1 MENELYHH
9 GVKGMHWGI
18 RRYQNPDGSLTDL
31 GRKKLLKSDGTLN
44 RKGKRKL
51 GKDYQY
57 TDQYKKETAE
67 ERRARTLKSNDPNVI
82 YANRDVLSTPEIRE
96 RMDRIRV
103 EGELSKMAES
113 TKKTG
118 MDKVDSIIKA
128 GKKLDELYQLTN
140 TPLGKAVK
148 KKLGIDETEKEFDID
163 SVYKNRNKLKSADLK
178 DAVDRIRN
186 ERTIKKY
193 LDDRDADEAA
203 KRAAEKQA
211 KEDAKRAKK
220 EAKDAAYRDK
230 VEKKA
235 YEDLKKNPK
244 TVVTDQEDRNFEE
257 FKSVM
262 YKDGGYSNPHSF
274 TFDGDTKTSSKKAET
289 VDAEVVDDDEM
300 RRVKDRWAREEKYK
314 DYVYD
319 YYDNP
324 VSSFTS
330 NTKRI
335 SDGKTFALGFTNDD
349 PRRWN
354 K

>member
-9 GVKGMHWGI
+9 GIKGMHWGI

-67 ERRARTLKSNDPNVI
+67 ERRARTLKSNDPNVV

-118 MDKVDSIIKA
+118 MDKVNSIIKA

-148 KKLGIDETEKEFDID
+148 KKRGIDEAEKEFDID

-244 TVVTDQEDRNFEE
+244 TVVTDQEDRNFDE
-257 FKSVM
+257 FKS
-262 YKDGGYSNPHSF
+262 YYETAYSESKPWTFTGDG
-274 TFDGDTKTSSKKAET
+274 KTSTKKTER
-289 VDAEVVDDDEM
+289 VDAEVINDDEI
-300 RRVKDRWAREEKYK
+300 RDREKRWKAAR
-314 DYVYD
+314 DYVNNSSYTNTS
-319 YYDNP
+319 Y
-324 VSSFTS
+324 SSFTS

>member
-1 MENELYHH
+1 MENELYHW
-9 GVKGMHWGI
+9 GIKGMKWGI

-31 GRKKLLKSDGTLN
+31 GRKRLLKSDGTLN

-51 GKDYQY
+51 GKDYKY
-57 TDQYKKETAE
+57 ETDE
-67 ERRARTLKSNDPNVI
+67 ERRSKALKSSDPRVVNSNKHLLTT
-82 YANRDVLSTPEIRE
+82 AEIRE

-118 MDKVDSIIKA
+118 MDRVDSIVKA

-140 TPLGKAVK
+140 TPLGKAIK
-148 KKLGIDETEKEFDID
+148 KKLGLDKGEEKEFDID
-163 SVYKNRNKLKSADLK
+163 SIYKNRNKLKTSDLK

-186 ERTIKKY
+186 EKTIKKY
-193 LDDRDADEAA
+193 LDDRD
-203 KRAAEKQA
+203 AAEKQA

-257 FKSVM
+257 FKS
-262 YKDGGYSNPHSF
+262 YYDTAYSKSQPF
-274 TFDGDTKTSSKKAET
+274 TFTGDEKTSTKKTEH
-289 VDAEVVDDDEM
+289 VDAEVVNDDEM
-300 RRVKDRWAREEKYK
+300 RAQEARWNAYRE
-314 DYVYD
+314 YVNNSSSSSYSS
-319 YYDNP
+319 
-324 VSSFTS
+324 VSS
-330 NTKRI
+330 NAKQI
-335 SDGKTFALGFTNDD
+335 SDGESFVLGFLEDD

-354 K
+354 N

>member
-67 ERRARTLKSNDPNVI
+67 ERRARTLKSNDPNVV

-186 ERTIKKY
+186 ETLIKNY
-193 LDDRDADEAA
+193 LNNRDAEKVA
-203 KRAAEKQA
+203 KKAAEKQA

-235 YEDLKKNPK
+235 YEELKKNPK
-244 TVVTDQEDRNFEE
+244 TVVTDKEDRNFEE
-257 FKSVM
+257 FKS
-262 YKDGGYSNPHSF
+262 YYETAYSESKPWTF
-274 TFDGDTKTSSKKAET
+274 TA
-289 VDAEVVDDDEM
+289 
-300 RRVKDRWAREEKYK
+300 AR
-314 DYVYD
+314 DYVNNSSYTNTS
-319 YYDNP
+319 Y
-324 VSSFTS
+324 SSFTS
-330 NTKRI
+330 DTKRI
-335 SDGKTFALGFTNDD
+335 SDGETFALGFTNDD

>member
-148 KKLGIDETEKEFDID
+148 KKLGIDEAKKEFDID
-163 SVYKNRNKLKSADLK
+163 SV
-178 DAVDRIRN
+178 
-186 ERTIKKY
+186 KKY
-193 LDDRDADEAA
+193 LDDREADEAA

-257 FKSVM
+257 FKSVT

-335 SDGKTFALGFTNDD
+335 SDGETFALGFTNDD

>member
-57 TDQYKKETAE
+57 TDQYKNETAE
-67 ERRARTLKSNDPNVI
+67 ERRARTLKSSDPNVI

-148 KKLGIDETEKEFDID
+148 KKLGIDEAEKEFDID

-178 DAVDRIRN
+178 DAVDRIRS

-235 YEDLKKNPK
+235 YED
-244 TVVTDQEDRNFEE
+244 
-257 FKSVM
+257 
-262 YKDGGYSNPHSF
+262 
-274 TFDGDTKTSSKKAET
+274 
-289 VDAEVVDDDEM
+289 
-300 RRVKDRWAREEKYK
+300 
-314 DYVYD
+314 
-319 YYDNP
+319 
-324 VSSFTS
+324 
-330 NTKRI
+330 
-335 SDGKTFALGFTNDD
+335 
-349 PRRWN
+349 
-354 K
+354 

>member
-9 GVKGMHWGI
+9 GVKGMRWGV
-18 RRYQNPDGSLTDL
+18 RRYQNPDGSLTEL
-31 GRKKLLKSDGTLN
+31 GRKKLLKSDGSLN

-51 GKDYQY
+51 GKDYQSGVLL
-57 TDQYKKETAE
+57 TPETAE
-67 ERRARTLKSNDPNVI
+67 QRRSIALKSSDPRVVN
-82 YANRDVLSTPEIRE
+82 ANKDLLTTAEIRE

-118 MDKVDSIIKA
+118 MDKIDSIIKT

-148 KKLGIDETEKEFDID
+148 KKLGIDAAEKEFDID
-163 SVYKNRNKLKSADLK
+163 SVYKNRNKLKSDDLN
-178 DAVDRIRN
+178 DAVKRIQN
-186 ERTIKKY
+186 EKKIKKF
-193 LDDRDADEAA
+193 LDERDEEEATR
-203 KRAAEKQA
+203 KAAEKQA

-257 FKSVM
+257 FKSVA
-262 YKDGGYSNPHSF
+262 YKDGGYSKTHSF
-274 TFDGDTKTSSKKAET
+274 TFDEDSNTSSKKTER
-289 VDAEVVDDDEM
+289 VDAEVVNEDEI
-300 RRVKDRWAREEKYK
+300 RDREKRWKAYR
-314 DYVYD
+314 DYVNNSSYVD
-319 YYDNP
+319 ASYVD
-324 VSSFTS
+324 VSS

-335 SDGKTFALGFTNDD
+335 SDGETFALGFHNDD

-354 K
+354 N

>member
-57 TDQYKKETAE
+57 TDQYKKETDE
-67 ERRARTLKSNDPNVI
+67 ERRARTLKSNDPNVV
-82 YANRDVLSTPEIRE
+82 YANRDILSTPEIRE

-140 TPLGKAVK
+140 TPLVKAFK
-148 KKLGIDETEKEFDID
+148 KKLGIDEAEKEFNID
-163 SVYKNRNKLKSADLK
+163 SVYKNRNK
-178 DAVDRIRN
+178 RN

-211 KEDAKRAKK
+211 KEDAKRVKK

-235 YEDLKKNPK
+235 YDDLKKKPK
-244 TVVTDQEDRNFEE
+244 TVITDQEDRNFEE
-257 FKSVM
+257 FKS
-262 YKDGGYSNPHSF
+262 YYETAYSESKPWTFTGDG
-274 TFDGDTKTSSKKAET
+274 KTSTKKTER
-289 VDAEVVDDDEM
+289 VDAEVVNDDEI
-300 RRVKDRWAREEKYK
+300 RDREKRWKSAR
-314 DYVYD
+314 DYVNNSSYANTS
-319 YYDNP
+319 Y
-324 VSSFTS
+324 SSFTS
-330 NTKRI
+330 DTKRI
-335 SDGKTFALGFTNDD
+335 SDGETFALGFTNDD

-354 K
+354 N

>member
-9 GVKGMHWGI
+9 GIKGMRWGI

-31 GRKKLLKSDGTLN
+31 GRKKLLKSDGSLN

-67 ERRARTLKSNDPNVI
+67 ERRARTLKSSDPNVV
-82 YANRDVLSTPEIRE
+82 YANRDVLSTSEIRE

-118 MDKVDSIIKA
+118 MDRVDSIIKT

-148 KKLGIDETEKEFDID
+148 KKLGIDAAEKEFDID
-163 SVYKNRNKLKSADLK
+163 SVYKNRNKLKSDDLN
-178 DAVDRIRN
+178 DAVNRIKN
-186 ERTIKKY
+186 EKTIKKF
-193 LDDRDADEAA
+193 LDERDKEEAA
-203 KRAAEKQA
+203 RKAAEKQA

-244 TVVTDQEDRNFEE
+244 TVVTDQLDRDFEE
-257 FKSVM
+257 FKSVTD
-262 YKDGGYSNPHSF
+262 KDGGYSKTHSF
-274 TFDGDTKTSSKKAET
+274 TFDGDSNPSSKKTER
-289 VDAEVVDDDEM
+289 VDAEVVNEDEI
-300 RRVKDRWAREEKYK
+300 RNREKRWKAYR
-314 DYVYD
+314 DYVNNSSYVD
-319 YYDNP
+319 ASYVD
-324 VSSFTS
+324 VSS

-335 SDGKTFALGFTNDD
+335 SDGETFALGFHNDD

-354 K
+354 N

>member
-31 GRKKLLKSDGTLN
+31 GRKKLLKSDGTIN

-57 TDQYKKETAE
+57 KKETDE

-128 GKKLDELYQLTN
+128 GKKLDEIYQLTN

-148 KKLGIDETEKEFDID
+148 KKLGIDEAEKEFDID

-186 ERTIKKY
+186 ETLIKNY
-193 LDDRDADEAA
+193 LNNRDAEKAA
-203 KRAAEKQA
+203 KRASEKQA
-211 KEDAKRAKK
+211 KEDTKRAKK
-220 EAKDAAYRDK
+220 EAKEAAYRDK
-230 VEKKA
+230 VEKNT
-235 YEDLKKNPK
+235 YEELKKNPK
-244 TVVTDQEDRNFEE
+244 TVVTDKEDRNFDE
-257 FKSVM
+257 FKS
-262 YKDGGYSNPHSF
+262 YYETAYSESKPWTF
-274 TFDGDTKTSSKKAET
+274 TGDEKTSTKKTERA
-289 VDAEVVDDDEM
+289 DAEVVNDDEI
-300 RRVKDRWAREEKYK
+300 RDREKRWKAAR
-314 DYVYD
+314 DYVNNSSYVNTS
-319 YYDNP
+319 YP
-324 VSSFTS
+324 SFTS
-330 NTKRI
+330 DTKRI
-335 SDGKTFALGFTNDD
+335 SDGETFALGFTNDD

>member
-1 MENELYHH
+1 MERRKFKMENELYHH

-148 KKLGIDETEKEFDID
+148 KKLGIDEAKKEFDID
-163 SVYKNRNKLKSADLK
+163 SV
-178 DAVDRIRN
+178 
-186 ERTIKKY
+186 KKY
-193 LDDRDADEAA
+193 LDDREADEAA

-257 FKSVM
+257 FKSVT

-335 SDGKTFALGFTNDD
+335 SDGETFALGFTNDD